1 MEQPYKD
8 NTLIIKSVGMLPGAS
23 AEFTTLSMNV
33 QHIKIQAAIFDT
45 ACIFYIYPYLYFC
58 GTGTAALWSGAA

>member
-45 ACIFYIYPYLYFC
+45 ACIFYIYPYLYF
-58 GTGTAALWSGAA
+58 